1 VTNPYAPPSSDPT
14 DGREGRDRHDGVAPE
29 RERVPGG
36 SGGAPGGPDAPP
48 PAGPRPGAELPPER
62 YGRPPSHGRP
72 DPRPEDPAAY
82 EALRRRLGLFLLLLV
97 ASLLVL
103 SLPLPFQAASVV
115 FSAWAVVVG
124 ARAVVAAW
132 RGGIRRAA
140 VPLAAG
146 LVGIAMWMTL
156 YAGLQLALW
165 PVLQERQDC
174 LREALTTSA
183 RGACEDAYQQGI
195 EDRLTGLL
203 QPRSTA
209 D

>member
-1 VTNPYAPPSSDPT
+1 MTNPYAPPPAGH
-14 DGREGRDRHDGVAPE
+14 GRPPEESGHDH
-29 RERVPGG
+29 
-36 SGGAPGGPDAPP
+36 GPD
-48 PAGPRPGAELPPER
+48 LPPER
-62 YGRPPSHGRP
+62 YGGPPAPPQQHPQPPR
-72 DPRPEDPAAY
+72 RPEDPAAY
-82 EALRRRLGLFLLLLV
+82 EALRKRLGLFLLLLV

-103 SLPLPFQAASVV
+103 SLPLPFQVASVV

-156 YAGLQLALW
+156 SAGLQLALW
-165 PVLQERQDC
+165 PVLLERQDC

-183 RGACEDAYQQGI
+183 REACEADYQQGI
-195 EDRLTGLL
+195 EDRLNGLL
-203 QPRSTA
+203 QPRPTG

>member
-1 VTNPYAPPSSDPT
+1 MTNPYAPPPADR
-14 DGREGRDRHDGVAPE
+14 GRPPDEAGHDR
-29 RERVPGG
+29 
-36 SGGAPGGPDAPP
+36 GPD
-48 PAGPRPGAELPPER
+48 LPPER
-62 YGRPPSHGRP
+62 YGGPPPAAPGRP
-72 DPRPEDPAAY
+72 QQPQPPQRPEDPAAY
-82 EALRRRLGLFLLLLV
+82 EALRKRLGLFLLLLV

-103 SLPLPFQAASVV
+103 SLPLPFQVASVV

-156 YAGLQLALW
+156 SAGLQLALW
-165 PVLQERQDC
+165 PVLLERQDC

-183 RGACEDAYQQGI
+183 REACEDDYQQAV
-195 EDRLTGLL
+195 EERLSGLL
-203 QPRSTA
+203 QPRPA
-209 D
+209 GD

>member
-1 VTNPYAPPSSDPT
+1 P
-14 DGREGRDRHDGVAPE
+14 
-29 RERVPGG
+29 
-36 SGGAPGGPDAPP
+36 GPD
-48 PAGPRPGAELPPER
+48 LPPER
-62 YGRPPSHGRP
+62 YGAHPAGPPPR
-72 DPRPEDPAAY
+72 RPEDPAAY
-82 EALRRRLGLFLLLLV
+82 DALRSRLGLFLLLLV

-124 ARAVVAAW
+124 TRAVVAAW
-132 RGGIRRAA
+132 RAGIRRAA
-140 VPLAAG
+140 VPMAAA

-156 YAGLQLALW
+156 SAGLQLALW

-183 RGACEDAYQQGI
+183 REACEDGYVQDV

-203 QPRSTA
+203 RPASA
-209 D
+209 P